1 MLALSA
7 ATLPMLSRA
16 AKLDRNRI
24 ADEDPDMIPTVH
36 ELLLPA
42 IESPVAKLTAEILA
56 AESVA
61 AGPVVERATAL
72 PGASL
77 NSAPIREPF
86 GYASRQIVPGILLL
100 AFGVEILIAQRL
112 SVNRKLSTKLRR
124 KPWRSTRG
132 GCVVLQINMVW
143 SEDVRVE
150 GGRDSRRPHG
160 IRSAKDNRKKV
171 SKDDAN

>member
-1 MLALSA
+1 
-7 ATLPMLSRA
+7 MLSRVVE
-16 AKLDRNRI
+16 LDRNWI
-24 ADEDPDMIPTVH
+24 AGKDPGTIPTVH

-42 IESPVAKLTAEILA
+42 VESPVAELTAELLA

-72 PGASL
+72 PGVSL
-77 NSAPIREPF
+77 
-86 GYASRQIVPGILLL
+86 
-100 AFGVEILIAQRL
+100 
-112 SVNRKLSTKLRR
+112 NRKLSTKLRR

-132 GCVVLQINMVW
+132 GCVVLQINMVR
-143 SEDVRVE
+143 SEDVLVE